1 VKQIT
6 LRITEEQEELLDLC
20 SAITGQERTKL
31 IREAIDIRI
40 NGLIEKFKKENGL
53 VSSIR

>member
-1 VKQIT
+1 MKQIT

-53 VSSIR
+53 VSSVR